1 MIKETDVNGGNIGR
15 EIYILTSCGR
25 NNETNKKVIV
35 QSKILLKF

>member
-1 MIKETDVNGGNIGR
+1 MIKETDDNGGNIGR